1 MDDGKHLTAREVDR
15 PLTAYLTPNTR
26 NTSSP

>member
-15 PLTAYLTPNTR
+15 LLTAPYTPNTF